1 MASRRALVLLLA
13 ASAAAADGPPGGNA
27 SSWWFVAPAPDDA
40 VTLRTGADGSLV
52 LGSGV
57 LSFRFARNDS
67 DILLSSVMRSRCPD
81 ADCDGGAVFS
91 FPGTYTQDC
100 NQVNCS
106 AARPVPE
113 PHAAMATVQLD
124 HRQFYLGHP
133 SSPVPAEQR
142 WAYDGHRFVPAT
154 TKRFHWVP
162 GRKGGEDTPWPPAG
176 GALTLS
182 FSLPCSRLPTPV
194 RGTMRATLTYEL
206 YAGTPF
212 FVKRMNISNGC
223 DAPVF
228 ISDKLFEQPSTNRQ
242 QSYSQY
248 ITYAHAPA
256 FSFAPGAVYE
266 APYTLGDFSAPMNDE
281 VKTLPPPF
289 LSPFW
294 HQILAAR
301 CTPSRSGTGSAF
313 VK

>member
-1 MASRRALVLLLA
+1 
-13 ASAAAADGPPGGNA
+13 
-27 SSWWFVAPAPDDA
+27 
-40 VTLRTGADGSLV
+40 
-52 LGSGV
+52 
-57 LSFRFARNDS
+57 
-67 DILLSSVMRSRCPD
+67 
-81 ADCDGGAVFS
+81 
-91 FPGTYTQDC
+91 
-100 NQVNCS
+100 
-106 AARPVPE
+106 
-113 PHAAMATVQLD
+113 MATVQLD

-266 APYTLGDFSAPMNDE
+266 APYTLGDFSAPMDDE

-289 LSPFW
+289 LSPF
-294 HQILAAR
+294 
-301 CTPSRSGTGSAF
+301 
-313 VK
+313 